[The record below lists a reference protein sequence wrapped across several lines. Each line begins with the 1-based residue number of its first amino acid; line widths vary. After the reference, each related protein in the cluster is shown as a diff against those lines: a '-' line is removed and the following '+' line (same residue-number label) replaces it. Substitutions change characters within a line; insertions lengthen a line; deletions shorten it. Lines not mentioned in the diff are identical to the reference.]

1 MDQSATQNGLLAP
14 PPDAYFSEEDLQ
26 KWALETNGEPFSDET
41 KEEVIEFFDVTD
53 DNNLTYVA
61 KTLFNYRMLKLYCLV
76 SKDSCNYNS
85 FKLKMRKRKHGRTW

>member
-1 MDQSATQNGLLAP
+1 MDQSATPENGLLVP
-14 PPDAYFSEEDLQ
+14 PPNAYFAEEDLQ

-61 KTLFNYRMLKLYCLV
+61 KNCSITEC
-76 SKDSCNYNS
+76 
-85 FKLKMRKRKHGRTW
+85 